1 MKIELAQISD
11 INRINKVIDS
21 AKRHWGYSDELMD
34 IWLPDLL
41 LKPEDFDKRSIWVIK
56 KEKQI
61 IAISS
66 LVFLSNG
73 IYELED
79 FWVSPANIGCGIGQ
93 KMFQFIINHLEEI
106 KAVKLV
112 IISDPNAEKF
122 YNKMGASRVDLFA
135 SKPEGRM
142 LPIMELLVG

>member
-1 MKIELAQISD
+1 MHIELAKISD
-11 INRINKVIDS
+11 INSINQVIES
-21 AKRHWGYSDELMD
+21 AKRYWGYSDELMD
-34 IWLPDLL
+34 VWLPELL
-41 LKPEDFDKRSIWVIK
+41 LKPEDFDKRTIWVIK

-73 IYELED
+73 ICELED
-79 FWVSPANIGCGIGQ
+79 FWISPAHMGGGIGR

-112 IISDPNAEKF
+112 IISDPNAEAF
-122 YNKMGASRVDLFA
+122 YNKMGAIKVDLFA
-135 SKPEGRM
+135 SKPAGRM
-142 LPIMELLVG
+142 LPIMELLVS